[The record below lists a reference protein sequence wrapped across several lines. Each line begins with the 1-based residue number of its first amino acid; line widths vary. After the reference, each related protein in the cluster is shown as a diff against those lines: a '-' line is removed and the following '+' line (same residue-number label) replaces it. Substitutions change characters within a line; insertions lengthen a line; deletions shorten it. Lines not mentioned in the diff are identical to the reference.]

1 MTVLQ
6 RRAMVSTLFEVVS
19 NVDTT
24 YDAKLLTKQLSALTR
39 TLISLSSN
47 VLSYYDEKPGCF
59 DGCEKIDTASLRL
72 LSIIKRLNQNSLKLK
87 TNLEKTIDDLSD
99 ISVLLSSAERA
110 VKSELSRNSYAAT
123 TLESCIGWFDSE
135 IMYLA
140 DYNKR

>member
-1 MTVLQ
+1 MVLQ
-6 RRAMVSTLFEVVS
+6 RPAMVSTLLETVS
-19 NVDTT
+19 NVDVT
-24 YDAKLLTKQLSALTR
+24 YDTKLLSKQLGALTR

-59 DGCEKIDTASLRL
+59 DSCEKIDTASLRL

-99 ISVLLSSAERA
+99 ISVLLSSAERT
-110 VKSELSRNSYAAT
+110 VKADLPGNSYAVT
-123 TLESCIGWFDSE
+123 TLGSCIEWLDSE

-140 DYNKR
+140 DYNKG

>member
-1 MTVLQ
+1 
-6 RRAMVSTLFEVVS
+6 MVSTLLETVS

-24 YDAKLLTKQLSALTR
+24 YDAKLLTKQLGALTR

-59 DGCEKIDTASLRL
+59 DSCEKIDTASLRL

-99 ISVLLSSAERA
+99 ISVLLSSAERT
-110 VKSELSRNSYAAT
+110 VKADLRENSYAVT
-123 TLESCIGWFDSE
+123 TLGSCIDWLDSE
-135 IMYLA
+135 IEYLV
-140 DYNKR
+140 DFETK

>member
-1 MTVLQ
+1 
-6 RRAMVSTLFEVVS
+6 MVSTLLETVS

-24 YDAKLLTKQLSALTR
+24 YDAKLLTKQLGALTR

-47 VLSYYDEKPGCF
+47 VLSYYGEKPGCF

-99 ISVLLSSAERA
+99 ISVLLSSAERT
-110 VKSELSRNSYAAT
+110 VKADLQENSYAVT
-123 TLESCIGWFDSE
+123 TLGSCIDWLDSE
-135 IMYLA
+135 IEYLV
-140 DYNKR
+140 DFETR